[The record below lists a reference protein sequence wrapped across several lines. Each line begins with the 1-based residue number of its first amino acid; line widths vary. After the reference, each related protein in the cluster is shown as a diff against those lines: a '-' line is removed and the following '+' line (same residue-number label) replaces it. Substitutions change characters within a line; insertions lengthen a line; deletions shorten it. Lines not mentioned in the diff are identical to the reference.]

1 MNKNYNFERQKLN
14 LPEYGRN
21 ILKMVSYLMTIHD
34 RDLRNHQAKVVID
47 VMGNINNHLRDT
59 DDLKHKLW
67 DHLFIISDFRL
78 DVDSPYPMPSPD
90 SITPKPAQLKYP
102 SQRIDRKH
110 YGKNIEN
117 MIRVLKDIPDDGSRQ
132 EIIRNIAKYMRN
144 KSHEY
149 NQEHP
154 SNEVIISDIRR
165 MAGDSVEVED
175 GILDGSRSEFRPQ
188 ISSSVR
194 QKNGKAAHKRSN
206 GKSAYQNP
214 KQANTRKTSP
224 YTRKK

>member
-21 ILKMVSYLMTIHD
+21 ILKMVNYLMTIRD
-34 RDLRNHQAKVVID
+34 RDMRNQQARVVID

-59 DDLKHKLW
+59 DDLRHKLW
-67 DHLFIISDFRL
+67 DHLFIISDFQL
-78 DVDSPYPMPSPD
+78 DVDSPYPKPSPD
-90 SITPKPAQLKYP
+90 SITPKPDRIKYP
-102 SQRIDRKH
+102 SQKIGHKH

-117 MIRVLKDIPDDGSRQ
+117 MIRILKDIPDEESRQ
-132 EIIRNIAKYMRN
+132 VIIQNIAKYMRN

-154 SNEVIISDIRR
+154 SNEVIINDIREISQ
-165 MAGDSVEVED
+165 GTITIDD

-188 ISSSVR
+188 MSVSR
-194 QKNGKAAHKRSN
+194 QKNGKVAHKRQN
-206 GKSAYQNP
+206 GKTAYT
-214 KQANTRKTSP
+214 KQPGGARKT